1 MTLFEVESLD
11 TNDWF
16 DVCPNATMLF
26 TEERKLRIFDLMR
39 LHTTDYDRASVARQ
53 MAKAKVSPYFLM
65 DVMKA
70 TYPENAVVELAAR
83 EFFTHI
89 PHNLLCSILAF
100 ATDGSGNR
108 RINFPDKRVQ
118 VPASLRKAFGIRRN
132 ETHWFPLLAH
142 NESFVR
148 MVAGAI
154 EDKDWELL
162 IYDKPTLSNY
172 GAERNT
178 ASLNT
183 PNGGAT
189 V

>member
-1 MTLFEVESLD
+1 MTLFEVESLE

-53 MAKAKVSPYFLM
+53 MATARVNTYLLL
-65 DVMKA
+65 DVMNA
-70 TYPENAVVELAAR
+70 TYPGNPVVELAAR
-83 EFFTHI
+83 EFHTHI
-89 PHNLLCSILAF
+89 PNKLLCSILAF
-100 ATDGSGNR
+100 ATDGSGNQ
-108 RINFPDKRVQ
+108 RIKFPDKYIRI
-118 VPASLRKAFGIRRN
+118 PPSLRKAFGIRRN
-132 ETHWFPLLAH
+132 EMHWFPLLAH

-154 EDKDWELL
+154 KDEDWELL
-162 IYDKPTLSNY
+162 IYDKPTVSNY
-172 GAERNT
+172 EAERNT

-183 PNGGAT
+183 PDGGAT